1 MNSIINLIKFSDIY
15 GQRVQMNFSK
25 QPIYKT
31 VYGGLITLI
40 IGGCFLAGCYFF
52 GCILI
57 NRLNPSVITSERS
70 VTSAARINI
79 TNSNIVAMFGVSN
92 GASQI
97 WSDPTIF
104 RMYAV
109 QQIMQI
115 TNSTDGSTQLRQ
127 LNSYN
132 KTMKICDESD
142 IGIPEVIPYF
152 NELNLTNLFCFEQ
165 GQDIFMEGDF
175 DAQRFAQVFVYV
187 EKCSN
192 GTVPNVVCKPMEVIN
207 SQLQLSKIQMYLS
220 NTIVD
225 PLNFEEPFSS
235 KGMNLYTQT
244 SSSFPKEV
252 QLYFTNQYIQDDIG
266 FMFSQVEEKHNFVFT
281 IQQETTFFSNYNVL
295 VRVLIRLQKQKENLM
310 QRRYQKFQD
319 VVAQIGGLMKL
330 LTTIG
335 SIITYRFTSLYL
347 FKAIGDEILIYDDA
361 NIQKSKAEKNLP
373 SKSKKKRNNESKY
386 KANSSQDKVDKEKSP
401 TNNNRSQVVNNLKSS
416 LQEGYQQQA
425 GFSSKIYHLEK
436 KKSKFE
442 KTASLDQSNLS
453 NSQLE
458 KSKFQ
463 LTIIQSQKFF
473 KVIKNSI
480 KYNFIDYFKQLFAS
494 VLQQNDY
501 RAKLVQKGMQIIE
514 QQLDIIYI
522 INKLNEIDKLKTV
535 IFNRDQLKIFDCI
548 PKPIISDDYLF
559 NQQEEILN
567 ITSPKNQ
574 NREQVDSMQA
584 SQMQNSKDNIVYY
597 NIQKKKSEEQKI
609 QDAILGLQNI
619 LNNQQL
625 TKIDKKLI
633 QIIDPKILTN
643 YSTEKQ
649 NVVQDQNKNEVNVRN
664 QDDSIFDSN
673 NHVLQKL
680 NISNQMSS
688 EQFKIKKFLNESLSH
703 FSPVSQQAKNI
714 SIYQDSKIVQPF
726 QYISN
731 QDSIKQS
738 SVFSDDQS
746 IKLNCEPRI
755 EEKLNYQD
763 IETSER
769 RHLNINASQYN
780 PCLQI
785 QAATL
790 ESITQKSKPSKK
802 INKQDKTEK

>member
-1 MNSIINLIKFSDIY
+1 MNSIISFIKFTDIY

-25 QPIYKT
+25 KPIYKT

-40 IGGCFLAGCYFF
+40 IGGCFMTGCYFF
-52 GCILI
+52 GCILF
-57 NRLNPSVITSERS
+57 NRLNPSIITSERS

-115 TNSTDGSTQLRQ
+115 TNSTNSGPQLRQ
-127 LNSYN
+127 LISYN
-132 KTMKICDESD
+132 KTMKTCDQSD
-142 IGIPEVIPYF
+142 IGIPEVKPYF

-165 GQDIFMEGDF
+165 SQDIFMEGDF

-192 GTVPNVVCKPMEVIN
+192 GTVPNVVCQPIEVIN
-207 SQLQLSKIQMYLS
+207 QKLQLSKIQMYLS

-266 FMFSQVEEKHNFVFT
+266 FMFSQVEEKHNFLFT

-335 SIITYRFTSLYL
+335 SIITYRFTQLYL
-347 FKAIGDEILIYDDA
+347 FKAIGDEILSYDDT
-361 NIQKSKAEKNLP
+361 NIQKSKTEKKSL
-373 SKSKKKRNNESKY
+373 SKSKKKKNNESKY
-386 KANSSQDKVDKEKSP
+386 KVNSSQEKVNQEKNP
-401 TNNNRSQVVNNLKSS
+401 TNSRCQVIKNQENNT
-416 LQEGYQQQA
+416 QEGQELA
-425 GFSSKIYHLEK
+425 GFSSKIYNLEK
-436 KKSKFE
+436 KKIKFQ
-442 KTASLDQSNLS
+442 KTSSFDQSNLS
-453 NSQLE
+453 NNQLE

-473 KVIKNSI
+473 NAIKNSI
-480 KYNFIDYFKQLFAS
+480 KYTFIDYFKQLFVS
-494 VLQQNDY
+494 VLQQNDF

-522 INKLNEIDKLKTV
+522 INKLNEIDKLKMV

-559 NQQEEILN
+559 NDQNILK
-567 ITSPKNQ
+567 IASPKNQ
-574 NREQVDSMQA
+574 NRERVDSLQA
-584 SQMQNSKDNIVYY
+584 SQMQNGKDNIVYY
-597 NIQKKKSEEQKI
+597 NIQKKKSEEQKV
-609 QDAILGLQNI
+609 QEAILGLQNI

-625 TKIDKKLI
+625 TKIDRKLI

-643 YSTEKQ
+643 QTTEKK
-649 NVVQDQNKNEVNVRN
+649 NLVQDQNINEINVKN
-664 QDDSIFDSN
+664 QDDSLFESN
-673 NHVLQKL
+673 NIVLQKL
-680 NISNQMSS
+680 NNSNQING
-688 EQFKIKKFLNESLSH
+688 EQFKMKKLLNESLSH

-714 SIYQDSKIVQPF
+714 SLYQDSKIIQPS
-726 QYISN
+726 QYTMN
-731 QDSIKQS
+731 QNSIKQS
-738 SVFSDDQS
+738 SVFGDDQS
-746 IKLNCEPRI
+746 IRLNCESRI
-755 EEKLNYQD
+755 EEKLNCLE

-785 QAATL
+785 QATTL
-790 ESITQKSKPSKK
+790 ESITLKSKREKK
-802 INKQDKTEK
+802 MSKQDNSEK

>member
-1 MNSIINLIKFSDIY
+1 MNSLTNFIKFADIY

-40 IGGCFLAGCYFF
+40 IGGCFIAGCYFF
-52 GCILI
+52 GCILF

-79 TNSNIVAMFGVSN
+79 TESNIVAMFGVSN

-104 RMYAV
+104 RVYAV

-115 TNSTDGSTQLRQ
+115 TNSTDSGLQLRQ
-127 LNSYN
+127 LISYN
-132 KTMKICDESD
+132 KTMKTCDETD
-142 IGIPEVIPYF
+142 IGISEVKPYF
-152 NELNLTNLFCFEQ
+152 NELNLTNLYCFEQ

-192 GTVPNVVCKPMEVIN
+192 GTVPNVVCKPIDVIN
-207 SQLQLSKIQMYLS
+207 QKLQLSKIQMYLS

-244 SSSFPKEV
+244 SSNFPKEV
-252 QLYFTNQYIQDDIG
+252 QLYFTNQYIQDDVG
-266 FMFSQVEEKHNFVFT
+266 FMFSQVEEKHSFVYT

-295 VRVLIRLQKQKENLM
+295 VRVLMRLQKQKENLM

-335 SIITYRFTSLYL
+335 SIITYRFTQLYL

-361 NIQKSKAEKNLP
+361 NIQKTKMEKNNT
-373 SKSKKKRNNESKY
+373 SKSKKKKNSDIKY
-386 KANSSQDKVDKEKSP
+386 KVNSSQENVDKIKSP
-401 TNNNRSQVVNNLKSS
+401 TSNKSQETNNQKNNN
-416 LQEGYQQQA
+416 QEGQQQLD
-425 GFSSKIYHLEK
+425 GFTSKIYNLEQ

-442 KTASLDQSNLS
+442 KTASFELS
-453 NSQLE
+453 NSPKNQLE

-473 KVIKNSI
+473 KVIQNSI
-480 KYNFIDYFKQLFAS
+480 QYNFIDYFKQLFAK
-494 VLQQNDY
+494 VLQTNDF

-514 QQLDIIYI
+514 QQLDIVYV

-559 NQQEEILN
+559 SDQLN
-567 ITSPKNQ
+567 ISPPKNQ
-574 NREQVDSMQA
+574 NRERQDSVQ
-584 SQMQNSKDNIVYY
+584 STQMPHGKDNMVYY
-597 NIQKKKSEEQKI
+597 NIQKAKSEEQKI
-609 QDAILGLQNI
+609 QDAIYGLQNI
-619 LNNQQL
+619 LNSQQL
-625 TKIDKKLI
+625 TKIDKKLL
-633 QIIDPKILTN
+633 QIIDPKLLQN
-643 YSTEKQ
+643 YQPDKY
-649 NVVQDQNKNEVNVRN
+649 NVAQDQNRLENSSRY
-664 QDDSIFDSN
+664 QDDSVFESH

-680 NISNQMSS
+680 NNSNQMAN
-688 EQFKIKKFLNESLSH
+688 EQLKIKKYLSESLSR

-714 SIYQDSKIVQPF
+714 SIQQDSKIIQPSQF
-726 QYISN
+726 I

-746 IKLNCEPRI
+746 IKLNCESRI
-755 EEKLNYQD
+755 DEQINCLD
-763 IETSER
+763 IESSER
-769 RHLNINASQYN
+769 RHLNVNASQYN
-780 PCLQI
+780 PYLQI
-785 QAATL
+785 QATTL
-790 ESITQKSKPSKK
+790 ESIAQKSKRTKK
-802 INKQDKTEK
+802 IKKPDNTNK